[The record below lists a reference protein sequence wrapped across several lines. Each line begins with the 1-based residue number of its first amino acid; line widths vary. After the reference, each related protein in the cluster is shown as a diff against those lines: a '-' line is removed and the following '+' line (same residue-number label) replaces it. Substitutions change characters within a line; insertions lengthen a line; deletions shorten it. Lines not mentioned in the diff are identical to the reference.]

1 MDMNR
6 TGKREVVVVTG
17 ASGGIGR
24 AIVRAFARQGAR
36 IGLLARGEA
45 GLEGAR
51 QDVEALGGE
60 ALVLPTDVADPE
72 AVERAAA
79 AVEEHFGPIDVWV
92 NDAFCSVFSPVKKM
106 TPADYKRV
114 TEVSYLGFVHGTLAA
129 LKRMLPRDKGII
141 VQVGSALAYRAIP
154 LQSAYCAAKHAIRGF
169 TDSLRCELL
178 HDKSNV
184 KITMVQMPALN
195 TPQFTWS
202 KSRMPHKA
210 QPVPPIYQPEVAA
223 DAVVWAAH
231 HYRREWFVGGSTA
244 TVIIGNKFFPDYGD
258 HYLAKHGYE
267 AQMYDGPDDP
277 NRRNNLYEPVDDDRD
292 FGAHGRFDHR
302 AHAHSYQLWLDQR
315 RDWLFLGAAAGA
327 AWDVLRNGPTK
338 FWRGGLLGL
347 AAGALAAL
355 GQAFLSGADRQERVR
370 QAPQSTGE
378 ATEHRGDG
386 KVEAAPTPVGS
397 ASR

>member
-1 MDMNR
+1 MNP

-17 ASGGIGR
+17 ASGGVGR
-24 AIVRAFARQGAR
+24 ATVRAFARQEAR
-36 IGLLARGEA
+36 IGLIARGEA

-51 QDVEALGGE
+51 RDVEALGGE

-79 AVEEHFGPIDVWV
+79 AVEERFGPIDIWV

-106 TPADYKRV
+106 EPADYKRV
-114 TEVSYLGFVHGTLAA
+114 TEVTYLGFVYGTLAA

-169 TDSLRCELL
+169 TDSLRCELI

-195 TPQFTWS
+195 TPQFTWT
-202 KSRMPHKA
+202 KSRMPRHA

-231 HYRREWFVGGSTA
+231 HYRREWFVGGSTV
-244 TVIIGNKFFPDYGD
+244 TVIVGNKFLANYGD

-267 AQMYDGPDDP
+267 SQMHDGHDDP
-277 NRRNNLYEPVDDDRD
+277 NRRNNLYEPVDDTRD
-292 FGAHGRFDHR
+292 FGAHGKFDDR
-302 AHAHSYQLWLDQR
+302 SHAHSYQLWLDQR
-315 RDWLFLGAAAGA
+315 RNWIFLAGA
-327 AWDVLRNGPTK
+327 AGMAWDMVRNGPAK

-347 AAGALAAL
+347 AAGTLAAL
-355 GQAFLSGADRQERVR
+355 GQAFLARPDKPECV
-370 QAPQSTGE
+370 
-378 ATEHRGDG
+378 
-386 KVEAAPTPVGS
+386 K
-397 ASR
+397 ASRPDAGESEQSAASSGDRPVKVGV